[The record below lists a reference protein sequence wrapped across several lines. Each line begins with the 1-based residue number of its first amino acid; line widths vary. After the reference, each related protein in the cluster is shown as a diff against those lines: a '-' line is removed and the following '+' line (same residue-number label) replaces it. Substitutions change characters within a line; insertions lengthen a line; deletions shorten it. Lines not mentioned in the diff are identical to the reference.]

1 MIVGLL
7 VRLLINVNFYL
18 FFLGT
23 FICSLGFV
31 IMISGANK
39 FANTWFPHHQIFL
52 VSSVCVFGVF
62 ASDAIG
68 TFFSSYNISEESSKE
83 DVFQFFMWES
93 IVMIAI
99 NLLMIIFFKGQPKNP
114 QK

>member
-1 MIVGLL
+1 MIIGLSI
-7 VRLLINVNFYL
+7 RLLINVNFYL
-18 FFLGT
+18 FFVGT

-39 FANTWFPHHQIFL
+39 FANTWFPHQQIFL

-68 TFFSSYNISEESSKE
+68 TFLSSFNIR
-83 DVFQFFMWES
+83 
-93 IVMIAI
+93 
-99 NLLMIIFFKGQPKNP
+99 
-114 QK
+114 